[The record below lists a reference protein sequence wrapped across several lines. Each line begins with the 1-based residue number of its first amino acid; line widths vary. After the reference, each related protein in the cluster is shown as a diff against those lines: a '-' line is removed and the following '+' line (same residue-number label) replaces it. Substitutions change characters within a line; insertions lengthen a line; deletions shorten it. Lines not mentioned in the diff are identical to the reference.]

1 MAIKKNKKAEWW
13 NVSHSFTWEFHPRS
27 PHSVFSF
34 GTVLPLSSTL
44 IARLKLK
51 IFRERFFCRAFC
63 LRLGWTEGVTNV
75 ICHDNVGQI
84 KMAWSAA
91 AELKDMTPGGGAR
104 WEWPQG
110 YRADCC
116 AADLNFIMAWSKN
129 TFYHFGLNGTFDDG
143 KTTKEGEKSRRSA
156 IDSQSSSRMSP
167 QIMRS

>member
-1 MAIKKNKKAEWW
+1 MERFTFFHLKILPKK
-13 NVSHSFTWEFHPRS
+13 S
-27 PHSVFSF
+27 SVFSF
-34 GTVLPLSSTL
+34 RDVLPLSSTL

-51 IFRERFFCRAFC
+51 IFRERFVCRTLC

-75 ICHDNVGQI
+75 ICCDNVGQI

-91 AELKDMTPGGGAR
+91 AKLKDMTPGGGAW

-110 YRADCC
+110 YRAHCC

-143 KTTKEGEKSRRSA
+143 KTTKGEEKKAEGAPSFL
-156 IDSQSSSRMSP
+156 SP
-167 QIMRS
+167 AVECHHR